1 MSQDLYLKF
10 TDEAAATAVLNE
22 AVQKQARKEIT
33 FTQYLIQGEPD
44 EDGDVENYVT
54 AEPQE
59 GDVILDSWPVTT
71 EVDDPEN
78 TTVEYRPLY
87 ANISTIGIIYKPT
100 GETDA
105 EGNPVMAALDGW
117 HVNVRVV
124 SEDPTPLQ
132 QYAVTPT
139 LPVRVWG

>member
-1 MSQDLYLKF
+1 MTDLYLKF
-10 TDEAAATAVLNE
+10 TDEAAATAVLY
-22 AVQKQARKEIT
+22 
-33 FTQYLIQGEPD
+33 TQEPTAWD
-44 EDGDVENYVT
+44 EEGNVT
-54 AEPQE
+54 ATRQA
-59 GDVILDSWPVTT
+59 
-71 EVDDPEN
+71 
-78 TTVEYRPLY
+78 Y

-124 SEDPTPLQ
+124 GEDPTPLE

>member
-1 MSQDLYLKF
+1 MDYYLKF
-10 TDEAAATAVLNE
+10 TDEAAATAVLY
-22 AVQKQARKEIT
+22 A
-33 FTQYLIQGEPD
+33 
-44 EDGDVENYVT
+44 EDHPNF
-54 AEPQE
+54 
-59 GDVILDSWPVTT
+59 
-71 EVDDPEN
+71 
-78 TTVEYRPLY
+78 

-105 EGNPVMAALDGW
+105 EGSPVMAALDGW

-124 SEDPTPLQ
+124 SEDPTPLE

>member
-1 MSQDLYLKF
+1 MDLYLKF
-10 TDEAAATAVLNE
+10 TDEAAATAVLY
-22 AVQKQARKEIT
+22 
-33 FTQYLIQGEPD
+33 TQEPTAWD
-44 EDGDVENYVT
+44 EEGNVT
-54 AEPQE
+54 ATEPRQ
-59 GDVILDSWPVTT
+59 T
-71 EVDDPEN
+71 
-78 TTVEYRPLY
+78 Y

-124 SEDPTPLQ
+124 GEDPTPLE

>member
-1 MSQDLYLKF
+1 MTDLYLKF
-10 TDEAAATAVLNE
+10 TDEAEATATLYTLHPEV
-22 AVQKQARKEIT
+22 T
-33 FTQYLIQGEPD
+33 D
-44 EDGDVENYVT
+44 EDGT
-54 AEPQE
+54 
-59 GDVILDSWPVTT
+59 VTT
-71 EVDDPEN
+71 EAYSTPN
-78 TTVEYRPLY
+78 Y

-124 SEDPTPLQ
+124 GEDATALEAF
-132 QYAVTPT
+132 AVTPT

>member
-1 MSQDLYLKF
+1 MDMYLRF
-10 TDEAAATAVLNE
+10 DNEAAATAVLY
-22 AVQKQARKEIT
+22 
-33 FTQYLIQGEPD
+33 TQEPTAWD
-44 EDGDVENYVT
+44 EEGNVT
-54 AEPQE
+54 ATEP
-59 GDVILDSWPVTT
+59 
-71 EVDDPEN
+71 
-78 TTVEYRPLY
+78 RPNF

-124 SEDPTPLQ
+124 GSEDDSVLG
-132 QYAVTPT
+132 QYAVTPA